1 MESHGIPLKVN
12 TTLGFPSISWSVV
25 PFDNRLYT
33 ADSWSLDFDGVWA
46 AAAAMRSAEQN
57 KASERYLFQQVAAEL
72 SPLYTDTTLGQ
83 FDILTDEFIIDKP
96 SPSWNE
102 NLAGWTPGPDRMPS

>member
-1 MESHGIPLKVN
+1 
-12 TTLGFPSISWSVV
+12 
-25 PFDNRLYT
+25 
-33 ADSWSLDFDGVWA
+33 
-46 AAAAMRSAEQN
+46 MRSAEQN

-102 NLAGWTPGPDRMPS
+102 NLAG